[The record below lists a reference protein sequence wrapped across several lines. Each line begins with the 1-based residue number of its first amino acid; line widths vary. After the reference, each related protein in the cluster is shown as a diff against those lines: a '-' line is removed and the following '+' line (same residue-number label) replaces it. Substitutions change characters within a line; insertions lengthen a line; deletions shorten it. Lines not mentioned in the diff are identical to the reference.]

1 MKAFILLLTTTML
14 VSFTGK
20 DDKEIDG
27 IWMGYYRSDIMKE
40 KVIVKFSADDRMEFY
55 TGGVNEQSRCI
66 GSYRII
72 GDSVSFTYRD
82 PEGLEIRMR
91 GHLNYRKTSLEGVWK
106 NDVMTGKFHLEK
118 QNVEE
123 RIVQP

>member
-14 VSFTGK
+14 VSFTGR
-20 DDKEIDG
+20 DDMEIDG
-27 IWMGYYRSDIMKE
+27 IWMGYYRSEIMKE

-55 TGGVNEQSRCI
+55 TGGVSEQSRCI
-66 GSYRII
+66 GSYRIM